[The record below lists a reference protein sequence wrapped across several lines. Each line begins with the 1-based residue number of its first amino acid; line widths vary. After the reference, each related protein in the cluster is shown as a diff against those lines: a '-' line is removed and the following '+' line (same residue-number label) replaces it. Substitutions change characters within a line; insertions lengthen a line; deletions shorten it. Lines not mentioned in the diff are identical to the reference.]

1 MGHPDPS
8 FFAFLLPRGL
18 PKIFDEPSKATTPQ
32 KHAQARVPH
41 GPKRNGGTA
50 LTTALTTAITA
61 CMVLVL
67 TSVHYSPKFTLT
79 RVSGRLHT
87 SKLQAQPT
95 GLSQVY
101 EPSLIRSILHRGLP

>member
-1 MGHPDPS
+1 VFRAIQIHHS
-8 FFAFLLPRGL
+8 AFLLPRGL

-32 KHAQARVPH
+32 KYAQARVSH

-50 LTTALTTAITA
+50 LTTALAA
-61 CMVLVL
+61 CTVLVL

-79 RVSGRLHT
+79 RVSRRLHT